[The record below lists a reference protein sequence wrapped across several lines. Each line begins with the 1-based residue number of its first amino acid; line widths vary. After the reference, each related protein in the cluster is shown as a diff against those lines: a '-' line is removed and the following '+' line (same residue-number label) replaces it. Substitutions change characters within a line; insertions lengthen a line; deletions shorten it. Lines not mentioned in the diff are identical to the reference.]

1 MNIYARQ
8 GWEDRAAKL
17 GTGFSIEK
25 VAATYDEDVMRRA
38 RELHDVL
45 FGAAPAWKSSA
56 VAGTSTAEVGCA
68 KAPLHVCVGGRVLS
82 KAEAPRVPKRAAAA
96 EHPDASASKFAKVKC
111 FNCKASVSWLS
122 IASQGCVASLRG
134 AQEKGHIA
142 AKCPLPAKG
151 GGKGKSSKG
160 KK

>member
-1 MNIYARQ
+1 MNVYARQ

-68 KAPLHVCVGGRVLS
+68 KAPLHMCVGGRVLS

-111 FNCKASVSWLS
+111 FNCKASNELRPSNMKKLWLYFRNRR
-122 IASQGCVASLRG
+122 IETRIVKK
-134 AQEKGHIA
+134 AQVLLTKPT
-142 AKCPLPAKG
+142 K
-151 GGKGKSSKG
+151 
-160 KK
+160 